1 MRDAKTFSA
10 IACGLAL
17 AAAGLC
23 AHVWAAESG
32 EVLVVEQDYNL
43 TTPAKQDGK
52 NVRQRLFVAKDWMR
66 IEEYAA
72 QGAAPTETTIIDM
85 QTEKIVTL
93 FQDHG
98 TDQTISDFKR
108 TVTFEQRRERIEK
121 TRANLMKDADKLPEG
136 SERDIWLQM
145 NHVLMDEKRKF
156 ELQGNKKTSETKDL
170 LGVQAEK
177 AAVGDGRDKK
187 YTALTAYLHPDV
199 VMPADSAE
207 VLYLLQLIGP
217 KLKEFLDLNKALF
230 RRLPLEMELD
240 VVGGGLLKTKV
251 TKVSWMRE
259 ADTAKLRAIPN
270 VPEKD
275 NRTRASQAQE
285 LTTEKRE
292 GVKPPAA
299 PNAIKP
305 DPSQ

>member
-1 MRDAKTFSA
+1 MRDAKNRSA
-10 IACGLAL
+10 ITGWLVL
-17 AAAGLC
+17 AALNLC
-23 AHVWAAESG
+23 ARAPGAESG

-43 TTPAKQDGK
+43 VTPAKQDGK
-52 NVRQRLFVAKDWMR
+52 DVRQRLIVAKDWMR
-66 IEEYAA
+66 IEEYATK
-72 QGAAPTETTIIDM
+72 GSAPTETTIIDM

-93 FQDHG
+93 FQDKG
-98 TDQTISDFKR
+98 PDQTISDFKR
-108 TVTFEQRRERIEK
+108 TVTFEERRARIEK
-121 TRANLMKDADKLPEG
+121 SRASLMKDADKLPEG
-136 SERDIWLQM
+136 SERDLWLQM
-145 NHVLMDEKRKF
+145 NHVLLDEKRKF
-156 ELQGNKKTSETKDL
+156 ELLGNKKTSETKDL
-170 LGVQAEK
+170 LGVIAEK
-177 AAVGDGRDKK
+177 AVVGDGRDKK
-187 YTALTAYLHPDV
+187 FTALTAYLHPDV
-199 VMPADSAE
+199 MMPADSAE

-240 VVGGGLLKTKV
+240 VVGGGVLKTKV
-251 TKVSWMRE
+251 TKVSWMHE
-259 ADTAKLRAIPN
+259 ADAAKLRAIPN

-299 PNAIKP
+299 PNATKP